1 MAKEIEKMREI
12 RTRQVET
19 RKALKNREEA
29 NKALRVKI
37 TPIWK
42 NEKDKRTKEL
52 ETLTNALIDG
62 RARVR
67 SYQRQLRVFKT
78 DLKATNRDYDLAK
91 GE

>member
-1 MAKEIEKMREI
+1 MREI

-37 TPIWK
+37 TPIWTL
-42 NEKDKRTKEL
+42 EKDKRTKEL
-52 ETLTNALIDG
+52 ETLTNA
-62 RARVR
+62 RV
-67 SYQRQLRVFKT
+67 LKT

>member
-1 MAKEIEKMREI
+1 MREI

-37 TPIWK
+37 TPIWTL
-42 NEKDKRTKEL
+42 EKDKRTKEL